1 MPWSLP
7 WLSSLCPSR
16 LSGDERSE
24 PLEALGALGV
34 NGPFLLSQIV
44 NFLILF
50 LALRFLLWKPMLKML
65 DERKQRIAQGLEDAE
80 QARRERERAQAEYD
94 ERIKQAG
101 QEREEILARAAEGG
115 EQARAEA
122 LAQARTQAEQIV
134 AEGKEAVERERQQM
148 LAELRSQVVTLSIAA
163 ANKLIGEALDEQRQ
177 RRLIDEFFSGIK
189 ADRVVVL
196 EEQEI
201 EQAKAGEITATVTSA
216 LPLTGEEKAVVSGGL
231 AEQLGQVPAIE
242 FKVDPAILGG
252 LVIKVG
258 NKVIDGSVGGRLEAL
273 RESLV

>member
-1 MPWSLP
+1 
-7 WLSSLCPSR
+7 
-16 LSGDERSE
+16 
-24 PLEALGALGV
+24 LEALGTLGI

-65 DERKQRIAQGLEDAE
+65 NERKQRIAQGLEDVE
-80 QARRERERAQAEYD
+80 QARRDRERAQAEYE

-101 QEREEILARAAEGG
+101 QEREEILARAAEEG
-115 EQARAEA
+115 EQAKAET
-122 LAQARTQAEQIV
+122 LAQARAQAERIIS
-134 AEGKEAVERERQQM
+134 EGKETVEQERQRT
-148 LAELRSQVVTLSIAA
+148 LAALRGQVAALSIAA

-177 RRLIDEFFSGIK
+177 RRLIDDFFSGIQ
-189 ADRVVVL
+189 AGRVVVL

-201 EQAKAGEITATVTSA
+201 GQLEAGELTAFVTSA
-216 LPLTGEEKAVVSGGL
+216 LPLTEEEQKVVSSGL

-252 LVIKVG
+252 LVIKIG
-258 NKVIDGSVGGRLEAL
+258 DRVIDGSVGGRLEAL

>member
-1 MPWSLP
+1 
-7 WLSSLCPSR
+7 
-16 LSGDERSE
+16 
-24 PLEALGALGV
+24 LEALGALGI

-50 LALRFLLWKPMLKML
+50 LALRLLLWKPMLKML
-65 DERKQRIAQGLEDAE
+65 NERKQRIARGLEDAE
-80 QARRERERAQAEYD
+80 QARRDRERAQAEYE

-101 QEREEILARAAEGG
+101 QEREEILVRAAGEG
-115 EQARAEA
+115 EQAKAEA
-122 LAQARTQAEQIV
+122 LAQARAQAEQIV
-134 AEGKEAVERERQQM
+134 AEGKETVERERQQM
-148 LAELRSQVVTLSIAA
+148 LAELRNQVAALSIAA

-177 RRLIDEFFSGIK
+177 HRLIDEFFSGIK
-189 ADRVVVL
+189 AGRVVVM
-196 EEQEI
+196 EEQEL
-201 EQAKAGEITATVTSA
+201 EQAKAGEVTATVTSA

-231 AEQLGQVPAIE
+231 AEQLDQVPAIE

>member
-1 MPWSLP
+1 
-7 WLSSLCPSR
+7 
-16 LSGDERSE
+16 
-24 PLEALGALGV
+24 LEALGALGV

-65 DERKQRIAQGLEDAE
+65 NERKQRIAQGLEDAE
-80 QARRERERAQAEYD
+80 QARRDRERAQAEYE
-94 ERIKQAG
+94 ERIKQAR
-101 QEREEILARAAEGG
+101 QEREEILARAAEEG
-115 EQARAEA
+115 EQAKAET
-122 LAQARTQAEQIV
+122 LAQARAQAERIV
-134 AEGKEAVERERQQM
+134 AEGKETVERERQQM

-189 ADRVVVL
+189 AGRVVVL
-196 EEQEI
+196 EEREL
-201 EQAKAGEITATVTSA
+201 EQAKAGEVTATVTSA
-216 LPLTGEEKAVVSGGL
+216 LPLTDEEKAVVSGGL

-242 FKVDPAILGG
+242 FKVDPAVLGG
-252 LVIKVG
+252 LIIRIG
-258 NKVIDGSVGGRLEAL
+258 DKVIDGSVGGRLEAL

>member
-1 MPWSLP
+1 
-7 WLSSLCPSR
+7 
-16 LSGDERSE
+16 
-24 PLEALGALGV
+24 LEALGALGI

-65 DERKQRIAQGLEDAE
+65 NERKQRIAQGLEDAE
-80 QARRERERAQAEYD
+80 QARRDRERAQAEYE
-94 ERIKQAG
+94 ERIKQAE
-101 QEREEILARAAEGG
+101 QEREKILARAAEEG
-115 EQARAEA
+115 EGARAET
-122 LAQARTQAEQIV
+122 LAQARAQAEQIV
-134 AEGKEAVERERQQM
+134 AEGKETVEQERQQM
-148 LAELRSQVVTLSIAA
+148 LAELRSQVAALSIAA

-189 ADRVVVL
+189 AGRVVVL

-201 EQAKAGEITATVTSA
+201 EQAKAGALTALVTSA
-216 LPLTGEEKAVVSGGL
+216 LPLTEDEQKVVTSGL
-231 AEQLGQVPAIE
+231 AEELGQVPAIE

-252 LVIKVG
+252 LVLKVG
-258 NKVIDGSVGGRLEAL
+258 DKVIDGSVGGRLEAL